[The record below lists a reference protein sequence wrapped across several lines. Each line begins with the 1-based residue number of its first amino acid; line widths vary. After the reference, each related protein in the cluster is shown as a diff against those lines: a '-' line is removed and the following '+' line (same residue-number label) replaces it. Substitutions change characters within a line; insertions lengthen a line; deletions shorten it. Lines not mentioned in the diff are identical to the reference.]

1 MKMKR
6 LLPLL
11 LAAALLNTG
20 CSSDEVSES
29 VAGNEENTD
38 TVVIDTIETDENSAP
53 AAAPAPVTEEADT
66 AEAEVTEETVTAEA
80 DEDKTVFPA
89 GIWMLYEITV
99 VDERIPVGY
108 CFTNDDGLSGEN
120 WLFEDASGYQFEYEI
135 GINEI
140 FVTVDGQN
148 VTVPVVGGDLSYTM
162 LDIPDCGRVD
172 MVYFSEG
179 GKADIPEFYSN
190 EELGELA
197 LQYYTTL
204 YDYTPGC
211 VGTQS
216 NEDGTVTIQLYD
228 SLEDHNSTS
237 AWYRVDRWS
246 TEGWDDITGEEI
258 NFLAALLDAE

>member
-29 VAGNEENTD
+29 VAGDEEYTE

-53 AAAPAPVTEEADT
+53 AAAPATEEAATEENTVPTQEAET
-66 AEAEVTEETVTAEA
+66 AEAE
-80 DEDKTVFPA
+80 EDKLVFPA

-99 VDERIPVGY
+99 IDERIPIGY
-108 CFTNDDGLSGEN
+108 CFTSDDGLSGEN
-120 WLFEDASGYQFEYEI
+120 WLFEDGSGYQFEYEI

-148 VTVPVVGGDLSYTM
+148 VTVPIVGGDLSYTM

-197 LQYYTTL
+197 LQYYTAL

-216 NEDGTVTIQLYD
+216 NDDGTVSIQLYD

-246 TEGWDDITGEEI
+246 TEGWDDISGEEI